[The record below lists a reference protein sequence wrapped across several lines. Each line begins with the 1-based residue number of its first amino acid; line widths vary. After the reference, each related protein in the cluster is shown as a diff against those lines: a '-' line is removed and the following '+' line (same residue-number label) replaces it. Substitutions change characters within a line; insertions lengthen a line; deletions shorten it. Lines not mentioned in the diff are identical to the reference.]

1 MKEHDCTLVGERGMS
16 LSGGQRSRL
25 SLARAIYSDSDI
37 ILLDDP
43 LAAIDASVGRT
54 IFNELVNSDVMY
66 SYSHVYEM

>member
-16 LSGGQRSRL
+16 SSGRQRSRL

-54 IFNELVNSDVMY
+54 IFNELVCLIRRYNY
-66 SYSHVYEM
+66 W